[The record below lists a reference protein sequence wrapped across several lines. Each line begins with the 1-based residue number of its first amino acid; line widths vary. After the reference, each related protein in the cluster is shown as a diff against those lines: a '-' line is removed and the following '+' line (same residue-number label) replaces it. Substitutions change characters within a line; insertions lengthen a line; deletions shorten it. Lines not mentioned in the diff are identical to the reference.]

1 MKGSLR
7 CEKTDKRCE
16 EVREVRES
24 EDSVVWE
31 RTSDDIRGGHTRG
44 ELAGD
49 ARRRAL
55 MVEVIFIARYGRRIT
70 KKEKQYEV
78 TRTY

>member
-1 MKGSLR
+1 LKGSLR

-16 EVREVRES
+16 EVREVRET